1 MAKTAKLK
9 LPESVDVLIAGGGYV
24 GLSCAVAIKDAAPHL
39 SVMVVDPVPEHAVE
53 NDERASAIAADAS
66 RMLDALGLW
75 QGLVKN
81 AQPINEMIVT
91 DSKVSDVTRPVFL
104 TFANDGKED
113 EPFAHM
119 VENRELVKALRKKG
133 DADGVVRLTENGVA
147 SFETEISRTN
157 VTLNSGDVISTKLL
171 VACDGVR
178 SRLRDMAGIQ
188 TVHWP
193 YDQKGIVC
201 TVEHE
206 RPHEG
211 RAEEHFLP
219 AGPFA
224 ILPLKGNRSSLVWT
238 ESSRDA
244 DRLLAQDE
252 LIFETE
258 TAYTNVTLNSGDV
271 ISTKLLVACD
281 GVRSRLRDMAGIQ
294 TVHWP
299 YDQKGIVC
307 TVEHERPHEGRAEE
321 HFLPAGPFAILPL
334 KGNRSSLVWTE
345 SSHDADRLLEQDEL
359 IFEIELEQR
368 FGYKLGDIKLASK
381 VQAFP
386 LGLRLAREFVRSRF
400 VLAGDAAHGIHP
412 IAGQGLNLGFKDA
425 AALAQTIVEADRLGQ
440 DFGTVDILERYQ
452 MWRRFDTVQMGVVTD
467 VLNRLFSND
476 NGFLRAARS
485 FGLGV
490 VDRMPAMKKYFIN
503 QASGENRAAPK
514 LLRGEAI

>member
-1 MAKTAKLK
+1 MKKTQSKIPDHA
-9 LPESVDVLIAGGGYV
+9 DVLIAGGGYI

-39 SVMVVDPVPEHAVE
+39 NVVIVDPAPDIAVE

-75 QGLVKN
+75 QDLVKM

-91 DSKVSDVTRPVFL
+91 DSKVSDITRPVFL
-104 TFANDGKED
+104 TFDNPSQED
-113 EPFAHM
+113 TPFAHM

-133 DADGVVRLTENGVA
+133 DVDGVIRIQENAVA
-147 SFETEISRTN
+147 SFETQTAK
-157 VTLNSGDVISTKLL
+157 TLITLKSGEVISAKLL
-171 VACDGVR
+171 VACDGIM
-178 SRLRDMAGIQ
+178 SKLRDMAGIQ

-244 DRLLAQDE
+244 DRLLEQDE
-252 LIFETE
+252 MIFET
-258 TAYTNVTLNSGDV
+258 
-271 ISTKLLVACD
+271 
-281 GVRSRLRDMAGIQ
+281 
-294 TVHWP
+294 
-299 YDQKGIVC
+299 
-307 TVEHERPHEGRAEE
+307 
-321 HFLPAGPFAILPL
+321 
-334 KGNRSSLVWTE
+334 
-345 SSHDADRLLEQDEL
+345 
-359 IFEIELEQR
+359 ELEQR
-368 FGYKLGDIKLASK
+368 FGFKLGAIKVASK
-381 VQAFP
+381 VKAFP
-386 LGLRLAREFVRSRF
+386 LGLRLAREFVRPRF

-425 AALAQTIVEADRLGQ
+425 AALAQTIIEADRLGQ
-440 DFGTVDILERYQ
+440 DFGTVDVLERYQ
-452 MWRRFDTVQMGVVTD
+452 MWRRFDTVQMGMVTD

-476 NGFLRAARS
+476 NGLVRAART
-485 FGLGV
+485 FGLGL
-490 VDRMPAMKKYFIN
+490 VDRLPMMKRYFIS
-503 QASGENRAAPK
+503 QAAGEDKSAPK

>member
-104 TFANDGKED
+104 TFANDAQED

-133 DADGVVRLTENGVA
+133 DADGVMRLTENGVA

-258 TAYTNVTLNSGDV
+258 
-271 ISTKLLVACD
+271 
-281 GVRSRLRDMAGIQ
+281 
-294 TVHWP
+294 
-299 YDQKGIVC
+299 
-307 TVEHERPHEGRAEE
+307 
-321 HFLPAGPFAILPL
+321 
-334 KGNRSSLVWTE
+334 
-345 SSHDADRLLEQDEL
+345 
-359 IFEIELEQR
+359 LEQR

-381 VQAFP
+381 VKAFP
-386 LGLRLAREFVRSRF
+386 LGLTLAREFVRSRF

-440 DFGTVDILERYQ
+440 DFGSVDVLERYQ
-452 MWRRFDTVQMGVVTD
+452 MWRRFDTVQMGIVTD

-503 QASGENRAAPK
+503 QASGENTAAPK